1 MILVTGG
8 TGLVGSR
15 LLFELISEGKT
26 VRALKRES
34 SSLELFEL
42 WTAENPT
49 LRNKVEWING
59 DLLDIYSIEE
69 ALVDIDTIYHCAAM
83 ISFVPSESKM
93 MERTNIEG
101 TANLVNCS
109 LNHPTVKV
117 LCHVSS
123 VATLG
128 RAPEAGELDEK
139 SDWIPGSHNSNY
151 AISKYGAEREVWRGG
166 AEGLQVAIVN
176 PSIILG
182 PGDWKTG
189 SSALF
194 GKVRGGF
201 PFYTDGISGFVDVRD
216 VTKAMRFLVDQQIFG
231 ERFILNADN
240 IGFKKLFDLIA
251 KNLKIKSP
259 SIKISKVISALVWR
273 LEYMLSLITKSKPF
287 ITKETAYSAHQQRY
301 YSPNKIKSKG
311 FSFYTIEES
320 VALVCNYMK

>member
-15 LLFELISEGKT
+15 LLFDIISEGKS
-26 VRALKRES
+26 VRALKRDT
-34 SSLELFEL
+34 SSLALFEL
-42 WTAENPT
+42 WTAKNPS
-49 LRNKVEWING
+49 LRDNVEWVEG
-59 DLLDIYSIEE
+59 DLLDLFSLE
-69 ALVDIDTIYHCAAM
+69 AALKDIDTVYHCAAM
-83 ISFVPSESKM
+83 ISFIPSESKK
-93 MERTNIEG
+93 MEQSNIDG
-101 TANLVNCS
+101 TANLVNLCI
-109 LNHPTVKV
+109 NHPTVKV

-123 VATLG
+123 VSTLG
-128 RAPEAGELDEK
+128 RTPESGELEEK

-151 AISKYGAEREVWRGG
+151 AISKYGAEREVWRGA
-166 AEGLQVAIVN
+166 AEGLKVAIVN

-194 GKVRGGF
+194 GKVKDGF

-216 VTKAMRFLVDQQIFG
+216 VTKAMRFLVDQKIFG

-251 KNLKIKSP
+251 DNLKIKSP
-259 SIKISKVISALVWR
+259 SIKISRIISALVWR
-273 LEYMLSLITKSKPF
+273 LEYLRSLITKSKPF

-301 YSPNKIKSKG
+301 YSSDKIKNMG
-311 FSFYTIEES
+311 FSFYSIEET
-320 VALVCNYMK
+320 VAMVCSYIK